1 VGTGVHVLRRRSRPD
16 GTTAADVWLTLLF
29 VPVVP
34 LGQWTVE
41 REEGAGSAWRVTR
54 VARPS
59 LGRSAAWVA
68 GGVLAVLAS
77 LLPAWLAVTLLMGS
91 KPAEL
96 GGLFSSAGA
105 IVGALGWLDQTRD
118 RVPFRAALRLAA
130 APPLPPGDGS

>member
-54 VARPS
+54 AARPS